1 MSTTRRGLL
10 RGALTGG
17 AATLG
22 LALASEAALADPAA
36 LLRGATTDTQLL
48 FRLLEFEHLE
58 EFAYARIG
66 QTSVLPAK
74 AKPTVAQF
82 LAQERRHAGLL
93 TAALSERGATP
104 PPPIESVAAAN
115 RKLASLGVGGRL
127 DDIHDES
134 SAVHLLIALE
144 TAAEV
149 VYYSAIERL
158 GAPALL
164 DRAVQIL
171 GCEAQHW
178 TGLSLLLHYHDPGVA
193 VPHAFAPLVG
203 QFAR

>member
-82 LAQERRHAGLL
+82 LAVRDPAQKFMLL
-93 TAALSERGATP
+93 EYATQGKGEGDAYTNPCRFSDQPTADSGSGSRDSADRGRLCQRLCCPA
-104 PPPIESVAAAN
+104 EVAAKFWSI
-115 RKLASLGVGGRL
+115 RRELYQRL
-127 DDIHDES
+127 VKRFLEQSMYADDIC
-134 SAVHLLIALE
+134 L
-144 TAAEV
+144 
-149 VYYSAIERL
+149 
-158 GAPALL
+158 
-164 DRAVQIL
+164 
-171 GCEAQHW
+171 
-178 TGLSLLLHYHDPGVA
+178 TGELRRDLPGVA
-193 VPHAFAPLVG
+193 STL
-203 QFAR
+203 ARNRR